1 LLLVKLITVLLPIND
16 LRITKRLVVIAFL
29 VTVVTVEVAGAMVFA
44 TTAEFF
50 DFVMVIY
57 LKGYEV

>member
-1 LLLVKLITVLLPIND
+1 VLLPIND